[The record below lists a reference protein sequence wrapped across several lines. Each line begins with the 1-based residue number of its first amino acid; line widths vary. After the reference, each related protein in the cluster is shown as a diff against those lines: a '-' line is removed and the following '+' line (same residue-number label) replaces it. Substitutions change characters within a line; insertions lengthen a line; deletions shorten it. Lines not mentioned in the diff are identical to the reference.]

1 MANKVGKPTVMTEST
16 LQILE
21 DAFICDASDEQA
33 CFLANIS
40 PATLYNYQVAHP
52 EYIERKKQLKEM
64 VKFRAKKTVAENIK
78 DVETAKWYLERK
90 AKSEGF
96 SQRTEVTDGEG
107 KPVPLLANIYV
118 RTNNSTN
125 QTIEPKEEN

>member
-1 MANKVGKPTVMTEST
+1 MKKVGKPTVMTEST

-96 SQRTEVTDGEG
+96 SQRTEVTGAEG
-107 KPVPLLANIYV
+107 KDLQPILVKFMDEHGHS
-118 RTNNSTN
+118 NNTSN
-125 QTIEPKEEN
+125 N